1 MDTPSEDTSDE
12 ELADLMA
19 DPDLVDN
26 ADLID
31 GGDGNPVEV
40 GIPPPLSDDNAE
52 VDSSEETF
60 SINDFEED
68 FQPQDSKSVVENT
81 PTVDEFK
88 EEPST
93 PEPSSVVNDG
103 ASGNISRNQVVENG
117 GGDVAEFRQTLA
129 SLSRQLELDRLAFLH
144 KSMED
149 RGEEIPSLN
158 DIASD
163 ITGKK
168 LLKPLG
174 DCDQY
179 GKRPTAR
186 LEGWVSGL
194 SFGAHKRAKKFSK

>member
-1 MDTPSEDTSDE
+1 MDTPSEETSDE

-26 ADLID
+26 ADSFD
-31 GGDGNPVEV
+31 SGDGNSVEV

-52 VDSSEETF
+52 VDSSEESF

-68 FQPQDSKSVVENT
+68 FQPQDAKTEVENT
-81 PTVDEFK
+81 PTVHEST
-88 EEPST
+88 EEHLSA
-93 PEPSSVVNDG
+93 EPLPVVNEHV
-103 ASGNISRNQVVENG
+103 SRNNTQNLVVKNG

-144 KSMED
+144 KSLRD

-168 LLKPLG
+168 LLKPMG

-186 LEGWVSGL
+186 LDGWVSGL
-194 SFGAHKRAKKFSK
+194 SFGANKRAKKFSK

>member
-19 DPDLVDN
+19 DPDSVDN
-26 ADLID
+26 ADSTD
-31 GGDGNPVEV
+31 GGEDNPVEV
-40 GIPPPLSDDNAE
+40 GIPPPLNDDDAE
-52 VDSSEETF
+52 FDASEEAF

-68 FQPQDSKSVVENT
+68 FHPQGETGEVENAPVSDDSVEENST
-81 PTVDEFK
+81 AESLSPVK
-88 EEPST
+88 EGVKSNITKKPS
-93 PEPSSVVNDG
+93 
-103 ASGNISRNQVVENG
+103 VENG

-144 KSMED
+144 KSMQES
-149 RGEEIPSLN
+149 GEEIPSLN

-179 GKRPTAR
+179 GKRPSAR

-194 SFGAHKRAKKFSK
+194 SFGANKRAKKFSK